1 MTGTVYKRMLPSGA
15 VTWAYS
21 IYLGKDE
28 QGKQI
33 RKFKGGFATK
43 REAEDERNIALHD
56 LQNGL
61 SLKPA
66 PTTLREFLDE
76 WLDQHASRKCTPK
89 TVERYRQLLD
99 YLQPALTA
107 AQLSKVTTLALERE
121 YSRLSESGGHDR
133 KMLATRPLSAR
144 TVRHVADT
152 VRTAL
157 NTAVRWK
164 LLRDNPATRC
174 DLPKGERVEASAL
187 DYAQLEWYL
196 DAARG
201 HWIYPVLVLASATG
215 CRRGELLALT
225 RSDYKPLVTKLEI
238 SKSLE
243 QTKAGL
249 RIKPPKN
256 GKPRLVPLPPL
267 AIEAL
272 EQHLAAQERNRELF
286 GKDYRA
292 DLDLI
297 FADPQGNYLKP
308 DSVTATACLIA
319 RKAGLRGIGLHSLRH
334 SHGSQMLSNG
344 VPLPTVSKR
353 LGHSSVHITAQVYAH
368 SFTADE
374 EAAASVWDAA
384 MRKAMESRRSKQ

>member
-1 MTGTVYKRMLPSGA
+1 MTGTVYKRVLPSGA

-28 QGKQI
+28 QGRQI

-43 REAEDERNIALHD
+43 REAEDERNIALND
-56 LQNGL
+56 LRSGL

-66 PTTLREFLDE
+66 PTTLRQFLDE
-76 WLDQHASRKCTPK
+76 WLDQHASRKCSPK

-99 YLQPALTA
+99 YLQPDLTSVR
-107 AQLSKVTTLALERE
+107 LSKVTTLELERE
-121 YSRLSESGGHDR
+121 YNRLRDGGGHDR
-133 KMLATRPLSAR
+133 KTKSPRPLSAR

-164 LLRDNPATRC
+164 LLRENPATRC
-174 DLPKGERVEASAL
+174 DLPKGERIEASAL
-187 DYAQLEWYL
+187 DYSQLEWFL

-201 HWIYPVLVLASATG
+201 HWIYPILVLASATG

-225 RSDYKPLVTKLEI
+225 WPDFKRVSRVLEI

-249 RIKPPKN
+249 RIKAPKN
-256 GKPRLVPLPPL
+256 GKARPLPLPPF
-267 AIEAL
+267 AIEVL
-272 EQHLAAQERNRELF
+272 ELHRTDQAKNRKLF
-286 GKDYRA
+286 GKDYRC

-308 DSVTATACLIA
+308 DSVTAAACVIA
-319 RKAGLRGIGLHSLRH
+319 QKAGLKGVGLHSLRH
-334 SHGSQMLSNG
+334 SHGSQLLSDG

-374 EAAASVWDAA
+374 EAAASVWEAA
-384 MRKAMESRRSKQ
+384 MRKARDAQNAKQ